1 MLKPEALARFEH
13 LAGAIIFYRIS
24 LIMQKKLLII
34 VVVAAAAILAFV
46 IIKKE
51 AMAPGPNGEPTVS
64 PSPTHE
70 PNIIILSPMDGEQ
83 VTNPIRM
90 TGKARVFEATFAY
103 RLKDANG
110 KLLYEGFGMTT
121 GSSVPDYGDFDF
133 KIGVPVGATKDLT
146 VEVFEYSAKDGSVI
160 NLDSVKV
167 QLANMTTSKVKVYF
181 SNNKLDPAVSC
192 TKVFPIEREILKT
205 QEVGFVAIFELLR
218 GVLPSESKDYQ
229 PSIPKGT
236 ILNSLIIRDGT
247 AYVDFNHVL
256 EMDGGGSCH
265 VQAIRAQ
272 ITDTLKQFPTV
283 KSVVISINGR
293 TEDILQP

>member
-1 MLKPEALARFEH
+1 M
-13 LAGAIIFYRIS
+13 
-24 LIMQKKLLII
+24 KKKILII
-34 VVVAAAAILAFV
+34 AVVVVAVAVLAFV
-46 IIKKE
+46 LMKKE
-51 AMAPGPNGEPTVS
+51 AIAPGPNGESATTS
-64 PSPTHE
+64 PSPTSE

-83 VTNPIRM
+83 VINPIHV

-103 RLKDANG
+103 RLKDTNG
-110 KLLYEGFGMTT
+110 KLLYEGWGMTT

-133 KIGVPVGATKDLT
+133 KIGVLVGATKDLT

-167 QLANMTTSKVKVYF
+167 QLANMETSKVKIYF
-181 SNNKLDPAVSC
+181 SNNKLDPAISC
-192 TKVFPIEREILKT
+192 TKVFPIEREIFKT
-205 QEVGFVAIFELLR
+205 QEVGFLAIFELLR

-229 PSIPKGT
+229 SSIPKGT
-236 ILNSLIIRDGT
+236 GLNSLIIRDGT
-247 AYVDFNHVL
+247 AYADFNHVL

-272 ITDTLKQFPTV
+272 ITETLKQFPTV
-283 KSVVISINGR
+283 KNVIISVNGR

>member
-1 MLKPEALARFEH
+1 M
-13 LAGAIIFYRIS
+13 AGALIFYRIF
-24 LIMQKKLLII
+24 LIMLKKFLII
-34 VVVAAAAILAFV
+34 AGVVAAVAVLAFV
-46 IIKKE
+46 VMKKE
-51 AMAPGPNGEPTVS
+51 AVAPGLNGESATTS
-64 PSPTHE
+64 PSPTYE

-83 VTNPIRM
+83 VTNPIHV

-133 KIGVPVGATKDLT
+133 KIGIPVGATKDLT

-167 QLANMTTSKVKVYF
+167 RLVNMETSKVKAYF
-181 SNNKLDPAVSC
+181 SNNKLDPAISC
-192 TKVFPIEREILKT
+192 TKVFPIEREIFQTK
-205 QEVGFVAIFELLR
+205 EVGFVAIFELLR
-218 GVLPSESKDYQ
+218 GVLPGESKDYLS
-229 PSIPKGT
+229 SIPEGT

-247 AYVDFNHVL
+247 AYADFNHVL
-256 EMDGGGSCH
+256 EMNGGGSCH

-272 ITDTLKQFPTV
+272 ITETLKQFPTV
-283 KSVVISINGR
+283 KNVVILVNGR
-293 TEDILQP
+293 TEAILQP